1 MRTKTP
7 NPRRGLTRRPVP
19 ERGEKCVNAIR
30 LFSVLIY
37 VTSLAQG
44 PPGVGDAYDDIA
56 VDNGDDG
63 GALSLGPPEER
74 AEAEETE
81 EAAVVPYWT
90 RQQFWVVLTAI
101 HHDHYSS
108 LVRLAALFLD
118 GAGEDTVQEAFVRVA
133 GRWNGIREAD
143 KVLVYVQRAVVN
155 GAISERRHRRRVQ
168 VLSLDAFKE
177 GLLPRRQGQSQPS
190 KLPPAEPVEEITLR
204 HLADEAVV
212 ASVRRLQGR
221 QRECIALRFCLNL
234 SEKETAE
241 VLGITPGCVKKH
253 VSRAMTKLR
262 PALEAYR

>member
-1 MRTKTP
+1 VRTKTP
-7 NPRRGLTRRPVP
+7 DRRWALTKEAAL
-19 ERGEKCVNAIR
+19 ERSEKCVNAIR
-30 LFSVLIY
+30 RFSVLVH

-44 PPGVGDAYDDIA
+44 PPGVGGAYDDIA
-56 VDNGDDG
+56 VDNGHNG
-63 GALSLGPPEER
+63 GALSLGPPVER
-74 AEAEETE
+74 AETE
-81 EAAVVPYWT
+81 EAAVGPCWT
-90 RQQFWVVLTAI
+90 PEQFWAVLAAI

-118 GAGEDTVQEAFVRVA
+118 GAGEDTVQEAIVRVA
-133 GRWNGIREAD
+133 GRWDRIREAD
-143 KVLVYVQRAVVN
+143 KVLVYVRRAVVN

-168 VLSLDAFKE
+168 VLSLDALKE